1 MNTLRIS
8 DPLFADPLESVVRR
22 FLSSSLFDSEL
33 VTLRM
38 PVDIAE
44 RDGLYEVR
52 ADLPGLKKDDI
63 SVRIEGNQLQIDVH
77 ESTPAA
83 PTTTVPAA
91 GSEKLLRH
99 ERNHGNIS
107 RTFRLDDD
115 IDDARVKAS
124 YTDGVLHLELP
135 KKASSAAR
143 RVAIQ

>member
-44 RDGLYEVR
+44 RDGVYDVL
-52 ADLPGLKKDDI
+52 ADLPGLRKDDI
-63 SVRIEGNQLQIDVH
+63 SVRIEGNH
-77 ESTPAA
+77 C
-83 PTTTVPAA
+83 
-91 GSEKLLRH
+91 
-99 ERNHGNIS
+99 NIS
-107 RTFRLDDD
+107 RTLRLDED
-115 IDDARVKAS
+115 IDDAKVKAS
-124 YTDGVLHLELP
+124 YADGVLHLELP